1 MPVSLMYIF
10 LTRTIELFETI
21 GKKYIEAQTK
31 EFGTD
36 HLYSADTFNENV
48 PPTND
53 STYLDGM
60 SKKVFLP
67 WPLPIL
73 KLFG

>member
-1 MPVSLMYIF
+1 LDPSDS
-10 LTRTIELFETI
+10 LFEVI
-21 GKKYIEAQTK
+21 GRKFIEVQTR

-48 PPTND
+48 PPTSD

-60 SKKVFLP
+60 SKKVFASMALP
-67 WPLPIL
+67 TRRR
-73 KLFG
+73 FG